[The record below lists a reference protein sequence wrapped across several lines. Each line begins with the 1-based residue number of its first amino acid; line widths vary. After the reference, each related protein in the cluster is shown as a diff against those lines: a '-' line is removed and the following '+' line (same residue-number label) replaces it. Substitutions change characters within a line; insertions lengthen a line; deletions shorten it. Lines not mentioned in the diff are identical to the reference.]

1 MTITRPGILAIFNN
15 VAPGREAEFE
25 EWFQHEHLQERL
37 GVPGFLLGRRH
48 EAVVGEPRY
57 FNFYVTRSVE
67 VLSSADYRMRLNKPT
82 PMTRKVMTE
91 IFKDMIRTVC
101 HQSLRL
107 GSMRGAIV
115 VAARFSERPD
125 EKALKAELENLMEDK
140 AVACGEIWSAAS
152 PGELPLSEEERLR
165 GGDRRIEGCLMVE
178 TLRVRDAEQVI
189 DALGVD
195 ATPEVAVAAEHLA
208 VGAGAVGARV
218 DSAVRPI
225 RGRTVFEV
233 FERDQCP
240 AAAVGRHVAA
250 DVVS

>member
-1 MTITRPGILAIFNN
+1 VTITRPGILAIFNN

-48 EAVVGEPRY
+48 EVVVGEPRY
-57 FNFYVTRSVE
+57 FNLYVTRSAE
-67 VLSSADYRMRLNKPT
+67 VLSSADYRMRLNNPT

-115 VAARFSERPD
+115 VAVRFSERPD
-125 EKALKAELENLMEDK
+125 EKALKAELENLMADK

-165 GGDRRIEGCLMVE
+165 GGDRRIEGCLIVE
-178 TLRVRDAEQVI
+178 TLRVRDAERI
-189 DALGVD
+189 
-195 ATPEVAVAAEHLA
+195 AETLST
-208 VGAGAVGARV
+208 RFP
-218 DSAVRPI
+218 DSAVGIYRLLCEI
-225 RGRTVFEV
+225 KG
-233 FERDQCP
+233 
-240 AAAVGRHVAA
+240 
-250 DVVS
+250 